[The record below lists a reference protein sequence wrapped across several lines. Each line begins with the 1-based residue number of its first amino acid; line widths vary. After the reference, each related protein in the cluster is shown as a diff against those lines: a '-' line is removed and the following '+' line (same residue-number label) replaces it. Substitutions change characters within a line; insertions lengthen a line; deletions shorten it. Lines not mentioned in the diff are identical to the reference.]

1 MLVYD
6 VFYPTLVT
14 LILSLG
20 VLSLL
25 ISRPLYLK
33 YRTFVLK
40 CTVYQLWLFLFLTA
54 NAQGPTLVNC
64 FFPSWLPISALEC
77 EHTLLSTAYKICPTA
92 LAAGFDRTA
101 SSNGKSSRSGWRKFL
116 QKLFYTSHYQT
127 SFLLACPRPHMDFFR
142 YYYICVTCLHNLEI
156 CFLIVGCPVGYRFC
170 IVLTCAFDF
179 FKKGEI

>member
-1 MLVYD
+1 MMC
-6 VFYPTLVT
+6 FYPILVT

-25 ISRPLYLK
+25 ISRVLYLK
-33 YRTFVLK
+33 YRTFILK
-40 CTVYQLWLFLFLTA
+40 CTIYQLWLFLFLTA

-101 SSNGKSSRSGWRKFL
+101 IRVEKIPSEVVLNQPLPNIFPTCLSK
-116 QKLFYTSHYQT
+116 TSHGFFQV
-127 SFLLACPRPHMDFFR
+127 LLYLCYLFAQPRDLLLNCWLSSGIQIL
-142 YYYICVTCLHNLEI
+142 YYANLCL
-156 CFLIVGCPVGYRFC
+156 R
-170 IVLTCAFDF
+170 F